1 MTKSLD
7 FYFDFISPYSYLAY
21 QKIKSLKKYNE
32 ILINYKPMLLGGLHN
47 LGGITPPAFN
57 ERKLKN
63 MKNDCE
69 LIAKKN
75 KIQFIW
81 NIKFPL
87 NSLYLMRGYLV
98 IDEKIKKDYFELC
111 FNAYWRDNVD
121 ISNENNLNI
130 ILDSLK
136 VDKKEFIKNIQNVSI
151 KEKLKQLTQ
160 IAFDKDIFGAPTFV
174 VNKKIFWGQD
184 RLDYAL
190 DEYNT

>member
-1 MTKSLD
+1 MTKKID

-21 QKIKSLKKYNE
+21 QKIKSLKRYNE

>member
-21 QKIKSLKKYNE
+21 QKIKSLKRYNE

-121 ISNENNLNI
+121 ISDENNLNI